1 MGIFIDIEIDLN
13 ISKLPT
19 QVVKQQRVPYGLRPI
34 EGGIGILELCL
45 PFHLHPNISDGN
57 IIMVPHSDCI
67 QIFQMNLFQAQINIF

>member
-45 PFHLHPNISDGN
+45 PF
-57 IIMVPHSDCI
+57 
-67 QIFQMNLFQAQINIF
+67 LFASKYFRWKYHHGPLF

>member
-45 PFHLHPNISDGN
+45 SFYLHPNI
-57 IIMVPHSDCI
+57 
-67 QIFQMNLFQAQINIF
+67 